1 MKKIIYLNIVILCVF
16 LVNISLAEKTP
27 KRKVNFDGNISVKRI
42 EVKSEQKPGTIEYK
56 TILTV
61 TSTNNINYPKLVQG
75 SIIFFDAKLDEKSNE
90 LAVVYYTG
98 RTLAC
103 SYYKLQDEK
112 WVLLKRF
119 YMSYSIWSYCTKVK
133 LVDMHTIEMT
143 LEGQSTK
150 NKKGVIK
157 TYPITI
163 NDNYEIEKINGK
175 KIDDSL
181 ASPTFLIN
189 YISTEDLIAL
199 RYYGNILDDRLKE
212 KAKKM
217 ELTKEEKEV
226 LNRFK

>member
-98 RTLAC
+98 RTLGC
-103 SYYKLQDEK
+103 KYYELQDDK
-112 WVLLKRF
+112 WVLLKSV
-119 YMSYSIWSYCTKVK
+119 YMSYSIWSCCTKVK
-133 LVDMHTIEMT
+133 LVDMNTIEIT
-143 LEGQSTK
+143 LVGQS
-150 NKKGVIK
+150 NEEKKYAKK
-157 TYPITI
+157 TYLITI
-163 NDNYEIEKINGK
+163 TDNYEIEKINGK
-175 KIDDSL
+175 KIDASL
-181 ASPTFLIN
+181 SKSTFLLN
-189 YISTEDLIAL
+189 YISTEDLIDL
-199 RYYGNILDDRLKE
+199 KYYGSLLNKRLKE
-212 KAKKM
+212 KAEKV
-217 ELTKEEKEV
+217 ELTEEEKAM
-226 LNRFK
+226 LL